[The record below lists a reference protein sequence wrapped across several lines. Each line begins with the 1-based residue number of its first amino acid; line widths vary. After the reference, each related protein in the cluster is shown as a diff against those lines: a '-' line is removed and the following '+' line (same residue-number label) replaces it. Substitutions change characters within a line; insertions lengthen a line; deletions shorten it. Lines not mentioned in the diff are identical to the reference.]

1 MTAPP
6 DIAVFKPVDILTL
19 IALVAGPALAVGIQL
34 WFERR
39 REVRRTKISILDAL
53 MAYRGRLGHPDS
65 VSAIN
70 RVELVFHDDNRVTGK
85 LRALIEHMERER
97 NLPEAEKQGGWDE
110 RSDLLTE
117 LIASAAESLGY
128 KFSHN
133 AIKRIA
139 YLPQG
144 MIDENEY
151 TTEVRKHILTVVKGE
166 SPLLVSVKRE
176 DE

>member
-85 LRALIEHMERER
+85 LRALIEHMER
-97 NLPEAEKQGGWDE
+97 
-110 RSDLLTE
+110 
-117 LIASAAESLGY
+117 
-128 KFSHN
+128 
-133 AIKRIA
+133 
-139 YLPQG
+139 
-144 MIDENEY
+144 
-151 TTEVRKHILTVVKGE
+151 
-166 SPLLVSVKRE
+166 
-176 DE
+176 